1 MAVLQRWLK
10 CRDWFFRVLGREG
23 DIEVTH
29 LEFPHQPGDT
39 NRSWVNDCSH
49 PLVQAHT
56 HSPGE
61 QHRTI
66 NASISSQ
73 PAAPRAA
80 GAGLSAS
87 GADTGTRWQM
97 GKGRPALCRY
107 KQETCEARVPVPVN
121 FVPVWSSSGCDYLEC
136 VRAEER
142 RMGEKLSSCLSHH
155 CCRFPLLI
163 YCPRSWGVQREVNE
177 S

>member
-1 MAVLQRWLK
+1 MLQRWFKVWGLILSSFGK
-10 CRDWFFRVLGREG
+10 ERETQREHTLNFHAPAWEHKQG
-23 DIEVTH
+23 K
-29 LEFPHQPGDT
+29 
-39 NRSWVNDCSH
+39 SCSC
-49 PLVQAHT
+49 PLVQGSDT

-66 NASISSQ
+66 LVPQ
-73 PAAPRAA
+73 YPPKPAAPRAA

-97 GKGRPALCRY
+97 GKGRPAWCRY
-107 KQETCEARVPVPVN
+107 KQETCEAPAPAPVN

-142 RMGEKLSSCLSHH
+142 RMGEKLSSCLSHR

-163 YCPRSWGVQREVNE
+163 YCLCSWGVQREVNE